1 MGLSSLSRMD
11 LRLWPNPATTEV
23 AISVEGWE
31 MSNDQQGMSNPDEKS
46 GQVVQVLDGDL
57 TVLDAQGRVAWQ
69 QRFGSLTSGTTQQPN
84 NPITYQ
90 LSVADFA
97 AGLYFVTLRSEG
109 RTVTK
114 RLVVQR

>member
-23 AISVEGWE
+23 TISVEGWE
-31 MSNDQQGMSNPDEKS
+31 MSNDQQGMSN
-46 GQVVQVLDGDL
+46 VQVLDGDL